1 LTQSASNAAIGDHV
15 GNSHMAGDHKIE
27 MYNFSSCV
35 MLSKPILALKF
46 TQMKKLVDA
55 PITLFPAENFVD
67 NTVTLVP

>member
-1 LTQSASNAAIGDHV
+1 
-15 GNSHMAGDHKIE
+15 
-27 MYNFSSCV
+27 